1 MESVCVDVLRWIAS
15 GLALTLG
22 ACDILDRISELCCSS
37 GCCRKMFR
45 RALSQSE
52 DSASSLLGVEVR
64 LNVSGTMIVPGRLL
78 GRLVLG
84 EEVLL
89 VVVREELGTGSV
101 CDLFHTGWMSEQ
113 QKDKIVAFE
122 THSGLSCRK
131 WGRMSR
137 GCT

>member
-1 MESVCVDVLRWIAS
+1 
-15 GLALTLG
+15 
-22 ACDILDRISELCCSS
+22 
-37 GCCRKMFR
+37 MFR